1 MPTARADSV
10 TTNANTAVKIAV
22 LANDTGPSL
31 KILSVTVPANGSA
44 TINTD
49 KTITYTPK
57 TGYTGSD
64 SFQYTIRDG
73 AGKKATGT
81 VSITVRNQAPV
92 PSADSAAT
100 DAGTPVT
107 IAVLAN
113 DSDPDGHALKINA
126 VTQPANGAAAI
137 NPDKTSPTRRRP
149 ASPVLTASATRSAT
163 ATAAPPRARSPSPCA
178 AGRPSPSPTVP
189 SPMSASPSTS
199 LCSPT
204 TATLTAIHWSWS
216 RSPSP
221 RPGRRR

>member
-22 LANDTGPSL
+22 LANDTGSSL
-31 KILSVTVPANGSA
+31 QILSVTVPANGTA

-57 TGYTGSD
+57 MGHTGSD

-73 AGKKATGT
+73 AGRKATGK
-81 VSITVRNQAPV
+81 VSVTVRNRAPV
-92 PSADSAAT
+92 PGADSATT

-137 NPDKTSPTRRRP
+137 NPEDHH
-149 ASPVLTASATRSAT
+149 LQ
-163 ATAAPPRARSPSPCA
+163 
-178 AGRPSPSPTVP
+178 AGAGLHR
-189 SPMSASPSTS
+189 
-199 LCSPT
+199 C
-204 TATLTAIHWSWS
+204 
-216 RSPSP
+216 
-221 RPGRRR
+221 